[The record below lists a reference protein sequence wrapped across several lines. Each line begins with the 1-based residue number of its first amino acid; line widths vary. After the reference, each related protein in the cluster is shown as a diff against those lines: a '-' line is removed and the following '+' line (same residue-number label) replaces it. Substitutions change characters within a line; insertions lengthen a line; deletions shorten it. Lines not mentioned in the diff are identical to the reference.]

1 MDCIP
6 DALEQQCVV
15 CGWKVK
21 KGRVFPHRNCTN
33 PPNLR
38 QKTHRITSMDCL
50 AGTELKK
57 LLHKMKIN
65 LDGNCPCK
73 QRSVV
78 MDREG
83 CDWCETNI
91 ETIITWLQQEAKR
104 RKLPFV
110 RAAGKLLVRRAI
122 HNARRNQAKQQ

>member
-1 MDCIP
+1 MSGIIIGGTTMI
-6 DALEQQCVV
+6 V
-15 CGWKVK
+15 G
-21 KGRVFPHRNCTN
+21 TN
-33 PPNLR
+33 PQQT
-38 QKTHRITSMDCL
+38 QKCL

-57 LLHKMKIN
+57 LLHKIGIN
-65 LDGNCPCK
+65 PEGACPCK
-73 QRSVV
+73 QRAIV

-91 ETIITWLQQEAKR
+91 ETIVNWLQEEAKR